1 LRLTTPKRSV
11 KFEEDN
17 KGCIAFAST
26 EHRLDPRAGVR
37 RRRGPGNFPGFHW
50 SGGLFRP
57 PSRPSSTFEFSGQK
71 TRKYRKVWRV
81 DLWTKFIRSSENF
94 SCSFFSQQKKIRMR
108 FFFCGKKNF
117 FFFFHKIF
125 RKFRKKVK
133 KTEKIDFFR
142 KRQTTRISREWC
154 RFFVKRWDLEHLFG
168 GGGYPHFSEY
178 TKDRDPLFWG
188 SFFDP
193 FFRVFSR
200 KKNIFG
206 SKNFFR
212 DEKKI
217 KFFFHRRKKNP

>member
-1 LRLTTPKRSV
+1 VHRRCTSSSCEMNRS
-11 KFEEDN
+11 
-17 KGCIAFAST
+17 
-26 EHRLDPRAGVR
+26 
-37 RRRGPGNFPGFHW
+37 
-50 SGGLFRP
+50 GL
-57 PSRPSSTFEFSGQK
+57 RPSSTEQQQPPSGAVAGEAKKRPSFGGKPFWVSLGSFRPYAVPPQLLNFRVKKPENIVKFGGSTYERFLSVLRKK
-71 TRKYRKVWRV
+71 TPAPLFTIEK
-81 DLWTKFIRSSENF
+81 KFAWD
-94 SCSFFSQQKKIRMR
+94 
-108 FFFCGKKNF
+108 FFFDGKR
-117 FFFFHKIF
+117 KIF
-125 RKFRKKVK
+125 SVLKIFFEKNRKKVK

-142 KRQTTRISREWC
+142 KRPMTRISREWC

-193 FFRVFSR
+193 FFHVFSW